1 MRGERQLLRLGEYL
15 LRRAC
20 QRLPPDIR
28 QERYREWAA
37 ELPAILQDPQIRHSP
52 RRAVHMLAYA
62 ADTVRGAAMT
72 PARAQHRTSRMTALL
87 CLVLVAG
94 LITVA
99 WEMWNIVQAPGQALN
114 YAQLAWGLL
123 LVAFPVSAL
132 ARGVTRLTV
141 RIGIS
146 GVLVGVTVSFWR
158 AAQAPRDWVNYLVA
172 TYQFLLLAWW
182 LVSRRA
188 HARRHDSAHSA

>member
-37 ELPAILQDPQIRHSP
+37 ELPAILQDPQIKHSP

-62 ADTVRGAAMT
+62 ADAVRGAAMT
-72 PARAQHRTSRMTALL
+72 PARARRRTSRMAALL

-99 WEMWNIVQAPGQALN
+99 WEMWTIVQAPGQALN

-132 ARGVTRLTV
+132 ARGVDRVTV

-146 GVLVGVTVSFWR
+146 GVLVGVAVSFWR
-158 AAQAPRDWVNYLVA
+158 AAQAPGDWVNYLVA
-172 TYQFLLLAWW
+172 GYQFLLLAWW

-188 HARRHDSAHSA
+188 RARRHNSAHSA